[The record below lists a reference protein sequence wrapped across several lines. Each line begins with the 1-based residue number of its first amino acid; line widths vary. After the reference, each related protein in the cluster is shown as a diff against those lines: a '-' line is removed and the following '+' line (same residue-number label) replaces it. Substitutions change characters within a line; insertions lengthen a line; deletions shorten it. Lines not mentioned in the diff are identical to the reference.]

1 MVAFKIHLKE
11 KVRLGDIDFSYL
23 NTITE
28 GDFEFLSTL
37 VDLFINNT
45 PKEIESLE
53 WEVRSRNFEGIMVM
67 AHALKSNLQM
77 FLMTDEA
84 YFLQVTE
91 SDARDGFLASDAEEN
106 LQTLKQNV
114 LGVVSILKELN
125 AA

>member
-67 AHALKSNLQM
+67 SHALKSNLQM

>member
-37 VDLFINNT
+37 VDLFITNT

-67 AHALKSNLQM
+67 SHALKSNLQM